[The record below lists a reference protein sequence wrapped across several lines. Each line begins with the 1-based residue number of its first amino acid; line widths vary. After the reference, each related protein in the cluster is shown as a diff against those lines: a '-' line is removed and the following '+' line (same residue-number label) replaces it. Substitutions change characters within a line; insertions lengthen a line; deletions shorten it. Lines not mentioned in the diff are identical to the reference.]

1 MSTQSIVL
9 IAISFTTTTLSKSYC
24 KKEAERGA
32 NGRMVQKGHS
42 RETKN
47 LFNHTYIPHQMA
59 LMMTRSSCDNPYTTI
74 CSGDTT

>member
-47 LFNHTYIPHQMA
+47 LFNHTYIPHPPEFNTGSKVNHRKTGRQEKV
-59 LMMTRSSCDNPYTTI
+59 
-74 CSGDTT
+74 